1 MQRFTGRTAL
11 ITGAASGI
19 GRATA
24 HRLAREGARLV
35 LADFDRDGA
44 RRVAAEI
51 AEAGAASMTV
61 VQFDAVDPA
70 SCTAMVD
77 GALASL
83 GDIDILC
90 NIAGIWD
97 WGHFADFP
105 AEAWER
111 VLRID
116 LSSVFYITQRALPSL
131 LRRKGSVVNMASAAA
146 LTGLAYNAAYCAAK
160 AGLVALTKSI
170 AVEYAAQGLRVNAI
184 CPGGVATAITTKAR
198 AVPDADPKL
207 LVERHFPKTGKFC
220 EPEEIAAAVAYLA
233 SDEACNI
240 TGITLTIDGGQLA
253 G

>member
-1 MQRFTGRTAL
+1 MLRFTGRTAL
-11 ITGAASGI
+11 VTGAASGI

-24 HRLAREGARLV
+24 LRLSGEGARVV
-35 LADFDRDGA
+35 LADFDAPGA
-44 RRVAAEI
+44 RLVAAAI
-51 AEAGAASMTV
+51 AETGVPASPV
-61 VQFDAVDPA
+61 VQFDAADPA
-70 SCTAMVD
+70 SCTSRVD
-77 GALASL
+77 RALASG

-105 AEAWER
+105 ADAWER

-131 LRRKGSVVNMASAAA
+131 LRRKGTVVNMASAAA

-184 CPGGVATAITTKAR
+184 CPGGVATAITAKAR

-207 LVERHFPKTGKFC
+207 LVERHFPKTGKLC

-240 TGITLTIDGGQLA
+240 TGIALSIDGGQLA

>member
-1 MQRFTGRTAL
+1 MKRFSGRTA
-11 ITGAASGI
+11 IVTGAAAGI

-24 HRLAREGARLV
+24 IRLANEGARLV
-35 LADFDRDGA
+35 LADYDARGA
-44 RRVAAEI
+44 ESVATAI
-51 AEAGAASMTV
+51 AVSGGEQATV
-61 VQFDAVDPA
+61 VEFDAGEPA
-70 SCTAMVD
+70 SCIAMVD
-77 GALASL
+77 SSLATLSEL
-83 GDIDILC
+83 DLLC

-105 AEAWER
+105 ADAWER
-111 VLRID
+111 VLRVD
-116 LSSVFYITQRALPSL
+116 LSSAFYITQRALPAL
-131 LRRKGSVVNMASAAA
+131 LRRKGNVVNMASAAA

-160 AGLVALTKSI
+160 AGLVAMTKSI
-170 AVEYAAQGLRVNAI
+170 AVEYAAKGLRANAI
-184 CPGGVATAITTKAR
+184 CPGGVATAITAKAR

-240 TGITLTIDGGQLA
+240 TGIALTIDGGQLA